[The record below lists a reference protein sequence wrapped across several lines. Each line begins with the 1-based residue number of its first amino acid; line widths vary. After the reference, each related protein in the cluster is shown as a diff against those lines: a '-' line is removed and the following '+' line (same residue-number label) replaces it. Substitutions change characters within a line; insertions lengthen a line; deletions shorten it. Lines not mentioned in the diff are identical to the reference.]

1 MRERESVSSSLSLS
15 ASSSPSSFSSLIPTS
30 PLPPH
35 LVDVLLRR
43 VRAQHGVEGELD
55 FFFFFGGLKERE
67 SVVGTGREAATLPL
81 CSLIPS
87 ISRFTIIF
95 LFSFPIECRTWLSPE
110 PSPRST
116 TTRLFCRGVW
126 ICKKKG
132 ASERQKGKR
141 LRFVLKEA

>member
-1 MRERESVSSSLSLS
+1 MRERESVSSSLSLCFFFPFLFLFPHPHFSS
-15 ASSSPSSFSSLIPTS
+15 ASSPGRRPPASSPCPARRRRRTGFVFFS
-30 PLPPH
+30 
-35 LVDVLLRR
+35 
-43 VRAQHGVEGELD
+43 
-55 FFFFFGGLKERE
+55 GGLKERE
-67 SVVGTGREAATLPL
+67 SVVGRGREAATLPF